1 MIVVRNVKNSIL
13 TFGER
18 GESAEMKD
26 IKPIIAANLSKF
38 RKKKGLTQAEL
49 AEKLNYSDKAVSR
62 WERGDTMPDISVLYE
77 LCEFYGITLDILASE
92 DASEDDLDK
101 VYDKNSL
108 AYRIL
113 VMLLGVS
120 FVWMFATVVY
130 IYSNLKDNGNYFWMA
145 FIWAIPLTCVVLKMT
160 GRGFITTVVK
170 IIIDSVFLWSVIT
183 CVYLQFIKY
192 NMWMVFLL
200 GIPMQAIIILWV
212 RLKKYK

>member
-108 AYRIL
+108 EYRIL
-113 VMLLGVS
+113 VMQPLFTYTQTLRITATTSGWRLYGLSLLPAL
-120 FVWMFATVVY
+120 F
-130 IYSNLKDNGNYFWMA
+130 
-145 FIWAIPLTCVVLKMT
+145 
-160 GRGFITTVVK
+160 
-170 IIIDSVFLWSVIT
+170 
-183 CVYLQFIKY
+183 
-192 NMWMVFLL
+192 
-200 GIPMQAIIILWV
+200 
-212 RLKKYK
+212 

>member
-1 MIVVRNVKNSIL
+1 
-13 TFGER
+13 
-18 GESAEMKD
+18 
-26 IKPIIAANLSKF
+26 
-38 RKKKGLTQAEL
+38 
-49 AEKLNYSDKAVSR
+49 
-62 WERGDTMPDISVLYE
+62 
-77 LCEFYGITLDILASE
+77 
-92 DASEDDLDK
+92 
-101 VYDKNSL
+101 
-108 AYRIL
+108 
-113 VMLLGVS
+113 
-120 FVWMFATVVY
+120 
-130 IYSNLKDNGNYFWMA
+130 MA

>member
-1 MIVVRNVKNSIL
+1 
-13 TFGER
+13 
-18 GESAEMKD
+18 MKD
-26 IKPIIAANLSKF
+26 VKPIIAANLSKF

-77 LCEFYGITLDILASE
+77 LCEFYGITLDTLASE
-92 DASEDDLDK
+92 DANEDELDK

-130 IYSNLKDNGNYFWMA
+130 IYSNLKGNGNYFWMA
-145 FIWAIPLTCVVLKMT
+145 FIWAIPLTCVILKIT
-160 GRGFITTVVK
+160 GRGFLTMIVNIV
-170 IIIDSVFLWSVIT
+170 IESVLLWSIIT
-183 CVYLQFIKY
+183 CVYLQYIEY
-192 NMWMVFLL
+192 NMWMVYLL